1 MNNKGQI
8 IITDIL
14 LYLILLLV
22 IFSLVIYATETL
34 NDNQVTKIN
43 NKQANQFLKDSLS
56 TLTKTSGTPSNWEYS
71 SSNNIQT
78 IGLKS
83 NKGQLLSYDKLI
95 KLKSNP
101 NLLDEYFPDSL
112 DYSLTL
118 YPRDNVNIKEL
129 IAGKNSFTNNKQ
141 VQSKS
146 VLVLFD
152 YEFNTLSFNKENSS
166 ESCPYKHDNQWV
178 CKAININELSLS
190 SGKYYIISDSNVE
203 YIFSNT
209 YSQNATGQTNK
220 LCINNHLE
228 RLRKNTNQ
236 TIYLHIKADNNN
248 TYLVYDTK
256 NREKFLEEVIKPRT
270 YVLNMKI
277 ANS

>member
-95 KLKSNP
+95 KLKTNP
-101 NLLDEYFPDSL
+101 NLLDGYFPDSL

-118 YPRDNVNIKEL
+118 YPRDNVNSKEL
-129 IAGKNSFTNNKQ
+129 IAGKTLLLIINKFSQKVYWCCLIMNLIHYPSIRKIQVNLVHINMITNGFAKQ
-141 VQSKS
+141 
-146 VLVLFD
+146 
-152 YEFNTLSFNKENSS
+152 
-166 ESCPYKHDNQWV
+166 
-178 CKAININELSLS
+178 
-190 SGKYYIISDSNVE
+190 
-203 YIFSNT
+203 
-209 YSQNATGQTNK
+209 
-220 LCINNHLE
+220 
-228 RLRKNTNQ
+228 
-236 TIYLHIKADNNN
+236 
-248 TYLVYDTK
+248 
-256 NREKFLEEVIKPRT
+256 
-270 YVLNMKI
+270 
-277 ANS
+277 